1 MDLSIVMPVFN
12 NSASLAATLV
22 RMTNAC
28 SGFDYEI
35 IVVDNASDKQELDNM
50 RSLLVANRRA
60 RLHENKVRRNTAAS
74 CNTGFRLA
82 RAEVVFFLEPEDS
95 FNTNYIIRRL
105 KRHQDTRID
114 IIFGNYVTVSDRN
127 VRSYRFDYKEG
138 ATGAD
143 FLFIDMGDIRTST
156 ISLRKK
162 DDRRFL
168 FPEFLYKYQDWGFLV
183 NATNLGAKVA
193 FDEGRGV
200 FIRCGDADTDRCRM
214 NIDASEQFI
223 DAYLNASG
231 RYISGFACKHLLA
244 SLYSENLQAFTY
256 YSARTERD
264 ALSSKFRA
272 IKLYGDCL
280 ARLGLFPLG
289 GRLLRTAR
297 EGFRR

>member
-1 MDLSIVMPVFN
+1 MDLSIVMPAFN

-28 SGFDYEI
+28 FGFDYEI
-35 IVVDNASDKQELDNM
+35 IVVDDASEPEELEKM
-50 RSLLVANRRA
+50 RSLLAANRRA
-60 RLHENKVRRNTAAS
+60 RLHENKVRSNTAAS

-82 RAEVVFFLEPEDS
+82 RAEVVFFLEPEDFFS
-95 FNTNYIIRRL
+95 TNYIIRRL
-105 KRHQDTRID
+105 KRHQDTRLD
-114 IIFGNYVTVSDRN
+114 IVFGNYSTVNDKN
-127 VRSYRFDYKEG
+127 IRSYRFDYKEG

-143 FLFIDMGDIRTST
+143 FLFLDMGDIRTSA

-183 NATNLGAKVA
+183 NATNLGARVA
-193 FDEGRGV
+193 FDEGLGV
-200 FIRCGDADTDRCRM
+200 FIRCGDAATDRSRM

-231 RYISGFACKHLLA
+231 RYISGFASKHLLA
-244 SLYSENLQAFTY
+244 SLYSENLQAFNY
-256 YSARTERD
+256 YSSRAEHH
-264 ALSSKFRA
+264 ALSSKFKA

-280 ARLGLFPLG
+280 TRLGLFPLG